1 MRTSF
6 KKVVVRSVAAL
17 CIAASLT
24 ACGFQL
30 RGSNGSYTMPF
41 HSIFMT
47 FPDTS
52 PLGTELKRNLRAGD
66 VVIADKPEGA
76 EAQFVVLGENRGKS
90 ILSLNSLGR
99 VREYLLTYTLTFAVR
114 DSKGVELLPATE
126 ITLRRNMA
134 FDETQVL
141 AKESEEALLYRD
153 MSADLVQQIMRR
165 LAALR
170 PAPAATPVPAK

>member
-1 MRTSF
+1 MRAPTN
-6 KKVVVRSVAAL
+6 KKVVRTVAAL
-17 CIAASLT
+17 LIAASLT

-41 HSIFMT
+41 HSLYLT

-52 PLGTELKRNLRAGD
+52 GLGTELKRNLRAGD
-66 VVIADKPEGA
+66 VVIAEQPGQA
-76 EAQFVVLGENRGKS
+76 EAQFVVLRENRGKS

-99 VREYLLTYTLTFAVR
+99 VREYLLTYTLSFAVR
-114 DSKGVELLPATE
+114 DPKGVELLPATE

-153 MSADLVQQIMRR
+153 MQADLVQQIMRR

-170 PAPAATPVPAK
+170 PPVKT

>member
-1 MRTSF
+1 MRASY
-6 KKVVVRSVAAL
+6 KKVAVRTVAAL
-17 CIAASLT
+17 AVAASLA

-41 HSIFMT
+41 HSIFLS

-52 PLGTELKRNLRAGD
+52 PLGTELKRNLRAGA
-66 VVIADKPEGA
+66 VTIADTPAQA
-76 EAQFVVLGENRGKS
+76 EAQFVVISENRGKS

-114 DSKGVELLPATE
+114 DPKGVELLPATE

-153 MSADLVQQIMRR
+153 MQADLVQQIMRR
-165 LAALR
+165 LAA
-170 PAPAATPVPAK
+170 VKPAK

>member
-1 MRTSF
+1 MRASY
-6 KKVVVRSVAAL
+6 KKVAVRLAAAAL
-17 CIAASLT
+17 LASTLT

-41 HSIFMT
+41 HSLYMT

-52 PLGTELKRNLRAGD
+52 ALGTELKRNLRAGA
-66 VVIADKPEGA
+66 VVIADKPEEA
-76 EAQFVVLGENRGKS
+76 EAQFVVLSENRGKS

-114 DSKGVELLPATE
+114 DAKGVELLPATE

-153 MSADLVQQIMRR
+153 MQADLVQQIMRR
-165 LAALR
+165 LAALK
-170 PAPAATPVPAK
+170 PSAK